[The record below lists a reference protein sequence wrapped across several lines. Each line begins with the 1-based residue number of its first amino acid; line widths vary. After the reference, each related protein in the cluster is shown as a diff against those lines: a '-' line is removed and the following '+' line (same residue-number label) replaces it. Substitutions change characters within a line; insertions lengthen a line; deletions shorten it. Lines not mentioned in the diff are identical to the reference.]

1 MYDNQNLFILNQH
14 REHLSTLLVSSVTK
28 LADSFSQDKLLSESE
43 VSTIVKLD
51 AQNPK
56 INHFLDIIINKVKDG
71 GSDHYFDKLV
81 TFMKDSQDSKLLEL
95 ASKMTATQQDND
107 GIPYGQPEETES
119 GPSSSPAL
127 VQCEEHQHQR

>member
-1 MYDNQNLFILNQH
+1 MCDNKNFLILNQY

-43 VSTIVKLD
+43 VSTIIKLD

-56 INHFLDIIINKVKDG
+56 INCFFDIIINKVKDG
-71 GSDHYFDKLV
+71 GGDHCLDKLV

-95 ASKMTATQQDND
+95 ASKMTATKQDND
-107 GIPYGQPEETES
+107 GIPYGQPVETES
-119 GPSSSPAL
+119 GPSSPPAL